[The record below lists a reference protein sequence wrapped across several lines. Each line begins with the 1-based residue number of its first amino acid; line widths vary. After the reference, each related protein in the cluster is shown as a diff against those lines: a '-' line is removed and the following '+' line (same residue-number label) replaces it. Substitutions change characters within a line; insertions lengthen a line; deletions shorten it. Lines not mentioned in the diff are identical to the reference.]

1 MTKAIATKD
10 EEYLQ
15 SMAGR
20 GLESVPQDILPIP
33 RVNLVQASSKDTV
46 LLDGKKAPLGF
57 FFNTGRQTASE
68 TIECAVLR
76 VGTSRVRFEKGVLG
90 DPPLCRSRNGILSE
104 DGQKCAECAYSK
116 WTALPP
122 ECKLCLD
129 FLCIEDESQKPF
141 LLSASGTSFKPAR
154 NALAAMIFS
163 ALPAFGHKVRLE
175 SKFISSK
182 KGDFYILVF
191 RILGARPVEEIRYL
205 EERYNQ
211 YTKVLPEG
219 SQEEATKDLGDM
231 GENKLEK
238 IEQENNTKPVG
249 KEDVD
254 PEKVPVG

>member
-1 MTKAIATKD
+1 MVKD
-10 EEYLQ
+10 LVPADEKYLQ

-20 GLESVPQDILPIP
+20 GLETIPADILPIP

-46 LLDGKKAPLGF
+46 LLDGKKAELGF
-57 FFNTGRQTASE
+57 FFNTGLQAAFE
-68 TIECAVLR
+68 TIDCAVLR

-90 DPPLCRSRNGILSE
+90 SPPLCRSSNGILSE
-104 DGQKCAECAYSK
+104 DGQKCAECEFAK

-141 LLSASGTSFKPAR
+141 LLSASGTSFKAAR

-163 ALPAFGHKVRLE
+163 ALPAFGHKVKLE
-175 SKFISSK
+175 SKFIESK
-182 KGDFYILVF
+182 KGDFYVLVF
-191 RILGARPVEEIRYL
+191 RILGRRPVEEIRYL

-211 YTKVLPEG
+211 YTGALPEG
-219 SQEEATKDLGDM
+219 AQEEATKDLGDM

-238 IEQENNTKPVG
+238 IQQENNTKPTG
-249 KEDVD
+249 DENVD
-254 PEKVPVG
+254 PEKVPF